1 MAKLTIAAPAKVNL
15 HLRVAARRPDGF
27 HDLESIFAALAFG
40 DTLHFE
46 TLDDDNALEIEMA
59 GDWALPPLPMEHNI
73 IFRAVRGFRSQTGFV
88 RGLRVG
94 VEKRI
99 PPGGGLGGGSSDA
112 ASTLLALNSLAGGQ
126 SLDGPS
132 LAALAASLGSDVPFF
147 LTETGA
153 ALATGRGERLEPL
166 PSPAGLFLVL
176 VNPGFPSETA
186 AAFRLLDEYRAAGG
200 PAHEGG
206 EKPDSG
212 LSGAALSRFLANS
225 PRDWPFTN
233 DFLPVFL
240 HDFGQKPYKVSEAHA
255 YRSIIA
261 GLRDLG
267 ADFAGLSG
275 AGSTCFGVFTRREQA
290 AEAEKALSG
299 HWNFVKFS
307 FLLAHKAVAVLE

>member
-15 HLRVAARRPDGF
+15 HLRVKARRPDGF
-27 HDLESIFAALAFG
+27 HDLESVFVALAFG
-40 DTLHFE
+40 DTLYFE
-46 TLDDDNALEIEMA
+46 TLNEDNALEIEMA
-59 GDWALPPLPMEHNI
+59 GDCALPGLPTEQNI
-73 IFRAVRGFRSQTGFV
+73 VFKAISGFRNQTGYV
-88 RGLRVG
+88 QGLRVR

-112 ASTLLALNSLAGGQ
+112 ASTLLALNSLAGGR

-153 ALATGRGERLEPL
+153 ALVRGRGELIQTL
-166 PSPAGLFLVL
+166 PPPEGLFLVL

-186 AAFRLLDEYRAAGG
+186 GAFRLLDEYRAAGG
-200 PAHEGG
+200 PAPDGG
-206 EKPDSG
+206 EKPDLG
-212 LSGAALSRFLANS
+212 PLEAAVSRILTNS
-225 PRDWPFTN
+225 PRHWPFTN

-240 HDFGQKPYKVSEAHA
+240 HDFGQKPYKVSEAKA
-255 YRSIIA
+255 YRSIIG

-275 AGSTCFGVFTRREQA
+275 AGSTCFGVFAQQERAQ
-290 AEAEKALSG
+290 EAEKVLSG
-299 HWNFVKFS
+299 RWNFAKFS
-307 FLLAHKAVAVLE
+307 FLLAHRAIAVLE